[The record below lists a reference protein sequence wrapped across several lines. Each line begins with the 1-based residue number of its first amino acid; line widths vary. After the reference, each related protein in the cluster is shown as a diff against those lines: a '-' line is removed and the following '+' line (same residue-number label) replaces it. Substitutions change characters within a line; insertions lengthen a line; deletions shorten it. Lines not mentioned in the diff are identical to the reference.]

1 MEIKGI
7 KWNYDRSELIADGV
21 VHGVGLACALI
32 GVTAMIFY
40 ASVWSTS
47 GQLVAAWIYGAGL
60 VATLSIS
67 FLYNLYPVSQT
78 KWFLRRFDHSSIYIL
93 IAATY
98 TPFLQRG
105 WDDPYLFGM
114 LIGIWSIAIVGVL
127 IKCVFPGR
135 FDKLAILL
143 YLAMG
148 LERRLCRR
156 SASVATDR
164 NHADPHPDRRH
175 HLFARRDLSRLGK
188 AALPECDLARLRR
201 HRRRGALFRCSHLYQ
216 QCCQLSGDG
225 GWFGCRTVLHTV
237 SSAPSAKMRQ
247 KLNDLA
253 PSLDSKSAPSLELLF
268 HAGVKPGGTSS

>member
-21 VHGVGLACALI
+21 VHGVGLAFALI

-78 KWFLRRFDHSSIYIL
+78 KWFLRRFDHSSIFIL

-105 WDDPYLFGM
+105 WDDPFLFGM

-148 LERRLCRR
+148 WSGVFAAGPLLSQLTETTMILILAGGVIYSLGVIFHVWEKLRFQNAIWHGFVVTAAAVHYSAVLTCIS
-156 SASVATDR
+156 SAS
-164 NHADPHPDRRH
+164 
-175 HLFARRDLSRLGK
+175 S
-188 AALPECDLARLRR
+188 
-201 HRRRGALFRCSHLYQ
+201 
-216 QCCQLSGDG
+216 
-225 GWFGCRTVLHTV
+225 
-237 SSAPSAKMRQ
+237 
-247 KLNDLA
+247 
-253 PSLDSKSAPSLELLF
+253 
-268 HAGVKPGGTSS
+268 

>member
-21 VHGVGLACALI
+21 VHGVGLAFALI

-47 GQLVAAWIYGAGL
+47 GQLIAAWIYGAGL
-60 VATLSIS
+60 VTTLSIS

-78 KWFLRRFDHSSIYIL
+78 KWFLRRFDHSSIFIL

-148 LERRLCRR
+148 WSGVFAAGPLLSQLTETTMILILAGGVIYSLGVIFHVWEKLRFQNAIWHGFVVTAAAVHY
-156 SASVATDR
+156 SA
-164 NHADPHPDRRH
+164 
-175 HLFARRDLSRLGK
+175 
-188 AALPECDLARLRR
+188 
-201 HRRRGALFRCSHLYQ
+201 
-216 QCCQLSGDG
+216 
-225 GWFGCRTVLHTV
+225 VLTCI
-237 SSAPSAKMRQ
+237 SSAAS
-247 KLNDLA
+247 
-253 PSLDSKSAPSLELLF
+253 
-268 HAGVKPGGTSS
+268 

>member
-21 VHGVGLACALI
+21 VHGIGLAFALI

-47 GQLVAAWIYGAGL
+47 GQLAAAWIYGAGL

-78 KWFLRRFDHSSIYIL
+78 KWFLRRFDHSSIFVL

-114 LIGIWSIAIVGVL
+114 LIGIWTIAIVGVL

-135 FDKLAILL
+135 FDKVAILL

-148 LERRLCRR
+148 WSGVFAAGPLLSQLTETTMILILIGGIIYSCGVIFHVWEKLRYQNAIWHGFVVAAAAVHYSAVLTCIS
-156 SASVATDR
+156 SAST
-164 NHADPHPDRRH
+164 
-175 HLFARRDLSRLGK
+175 
-188 AALPECDLARLRR
+188 
-201 HRRRGALFRCSHLYQ
+201 
-216 QCCQLSGDG
+216 
-225 GWFGCRTVLHTV
+225 
-237 SSAPSAKMRQ
+237 
-247 KLNDLA
+247 
-253 PSLDSKSAPSLELLF
+253 
-268 HAGVKPGGTSS
+268 

>member
-1 MEIKGI
+1 VEIKGI

-21 VHGVGLACALI
+21 VHGVGLAFALI

-47 GQLVAAWIYGAGL
+47 GQLIAAWIYGAGL
-60 VATLSIS
+60 VTTLSIS

-78 KWFLRRFDHSSIYIL
+78 KWFLRRFDHSSIFIL

-148 LERRLCRR
+148 WSGVFAAGPLLSQLTETTMILILAGGVIYSLGVIFHVWEKLRFQN
-156 SASVATDR
+156 AIWHGFVVA
-164 NHADPHPDRRH
+164 
-175 HLFARRDLSRLGK
+175 
-188 AALPECDLARLRR
+188 AAAV
-201 HRRRGALFRCSHLYQ
+201 HYTA
-216 QCCQLSGDG
+216 
-225 GWFGCRTVLHTV
+225 VLTCF
-237 SSAPSAKMRQ
+237 SMSP
-247 KLNDLA
+247 
-253 PSLDSKSAPSLELLF
+253 
-268 HAGVKPGGTSS
+268 AGL

>member
-21 VHGVGLACALI
+21 VHGVGLAFALI

-78 KWFLRRFDHSSIYIL
+78 KWFLRRFDHSSIFIL

-135 FDKLAILL
+135 FDKVAILL

-148 LERRLCRR
+148 WSGVFAAGPLLSQLTETTMILILAGGVIYSCGVIFHVWEKLRFQNAIWHGFVVAAAAVHYSAVLTCIS
-156 SASVATDR
+156 SASV
-164 NHADPHPDRRH
+164 
-175 HLFARRDLSRLGK
+175 
-188 AALPECDLARLRR
+188 
-201 HRRRGALFRCSHLYQ
+201 
-216 QCCQLSGDG
+216 
-225 GWFGCRTVLHTV
+225 
-237 SSAPSAKMRQ
+237 
-247 KLNDLA
+247 
-253 PSLDSKSAPSLELLF
+253 
-268 HAGVKPGGTSS
+268 

>member
-21 VHGVGLACALI
+21 VHGIGLALALI

-40 ASVWSTS
+40 ASIWSTS
-47 GQLVAAWIYGAGL
+47 GQLAAAWIYGAGL

-78 KWFLRRFDHSSIYIL
+78 KWFLRRFDHSSIFVL

-114 LIGIWSIAIVGVL
+114 LIGIWSIAVVGVL

-135 FDKLAILL
+135 FDKVAILL

-148 LERRLCRR
+148 WSGVFAAGPLLSQLTETTLILILIGGIIYSCGVIFHVWEKLRFQNAIWHGFVVTAAAVHY
-156 SASVATDR
+156 SAVLT
-164 NHADPHPDRRH
+164 
-175 HLFARRDLSRLGK
+175 
-188 AALPECDLARLRR
+188 C
-201 HRRRGALFRCSHLYQ
+201 
-216 QCCQLSGDG
+216 LSGAS
-225 GWFGCRTVLHTV
+225 T
-237 SSAPSAKMRQ
+237 
-247 KLNDLA
+247 
-253 PSLDSKSAPSLELLF
+253 
-268 HAGVKPGGTSS
+268 

>member
-21 VHGVGLACALI
+21 VHGVGLVCALI

-114 LIGIWSIAIVGVL
+114 LIGIWSIAVVGVL

-148 LERRLCRR
+148 W
-156 SASVATDR
+156 SGV
-164 NHADPHPDRRH
+164 
-175 HLFARRDLSRLGK
+175 FAAGPLLSQLTETTMILILAGGVIYSLGVIFHVWEK
-188 AALPECDLARLRR
+188 LRFQNAIW
-201 HRRRGALFRCSHLYQ
+201 HGFVVTA
-216 QCCQLSGDG
+216 
-225 GWFGCRTVLHTV
+225 
-237 SSAPSAKMRQ
+237 
-247 KLNDLA
+247 
-253 PSLDSKSAPSLELLF
+253 
-268 HAGVKPGGTSS
+268 AGVHYAAVLTCIVWSPG

>member
-1 MEIKGI
+1 MEHREAVVEIKGI

-21 VHGVGLACALI
+21 VHGIGLAFALI

-78 KWFLRRFDHSSIYIL
+78 KWFLRRFDHSSIFVL

-114 LIGIWSIAIVGVL
+114 LIGIWTIAIVGVL

-135 FDKLAILL
+135 FDKVAILL

-148 LERRLCRR
+148 WSGVFAAGPLLSQLTETTMILILIGGIIYSCGVIFHVWEKLRYQNAIWHGFVVAAAAVHYSAVLTCIS
-156 SASVATDR
+156 SAST
-164 NHADPHPDRRH
+164 
-175 HLFARRDLSRLGK
+175 
-188 AALPECDLARLRR
+188 
-201 HRRRGALFRCSHLYQ
+201 
-216 QCCQLSGDG
+216 
-225 GWFGCRTVLHTV
+225 
-237 SSAPSAKMRQ
+237 
-247 KLNDLA
+247 
-253 PSLDSKSAPSLELLF
+253 
-268 HAGVKPGGTSS
+268 

>member
-21 VHGVGLACALI
+21 VHGIGLAFALV

-47 GQLVAAWIYGAGL
+47 GQLAAAWIYGGGL

-78 KWFLRRFDHSSIYIL
+78 KWFLRRFDHSSIFIL

-135 FDKLAILL
+135 FDKVAILL

-148 LERRLCRR
+148 WSGVFAAGPLLSQLTETTLILILIGGIIYSCGVIFHVWEKLRFQNAIWHGFVVTAAAVHYSAVLTCIS
-156 SASVATDR
+156 SAST
-164 NHADPHPDRRH
+164 
-175 HLFARRDLSRLGK
+175 
-188 AALPECDLARLRR
+188 
-201 HRRRGALFRCSHLYQ
+201 
-216 QCCQLSGDG
+216 
-225 GWFGCRTVLHTV
+225 
-237 SSAPSAKMRQ
+237 
-247 KLNDLA
+247 
-253 PSLDSKSAPSLELLF
+253 
-268 HAGVKPGGTSS
+268 